1 MGMLDGTVALISG
14 TGAGQGRAAALIFAR
29 EGARVFGCDYNA
41 AGAEETVEMVRR
53 AGGEMRSIHPCDI
66 TDPEATKAW
75 VKAGHDAWGGFNV
88 LYNNAGSLRIYGS
101 FAESKL
107 EDWNENLLYEL
118 TSVYIASHAAW
129 PYLVER

>member
-14 TGAGQGRAAALIFAR
+14 TGGGQGRAAALIFAR

-41 AGAEETVEMVRR
+41 AGAEETVQMVRR
-53 AGGEMRSIHPCDI
+53 AGGEMQSVHPCDI
-66 TDPEATKAW
+66 TDQDAAKAW
-75 VKAGHDAWGGFNV
+75 VKAGYDAWGAFDV
-88 LYNNAGSLRIYGS
+88 LYNNAGWRGIYGS

-107 EDWNENLLYEL
+107 EDWNANLLYEL

-129 PYLVER
+129 PYL